1 MGLFKDLNISLK
13 NTDTNVL
20 VDKNLQSEQWDE
32 TVSKLFPI
40 MVQEFEQGK
49 IYYFNEKIMVEGVVK
64 SEEARVK
71 AEKVLKGSN
80 IPYFLSLM

>member
-13 NTDTNVL
+13 NTDTNVWL
-20 VDKNLQSEQWDE
+20 IRIVQSEQWDE

-49 IYYFNEKIMVEGVVK
+49 IYYVQ
-64 SEEARVK
+64 
-71 AEKVLKGSN
+71 
-80 IPYFLSLM
+80 